1 MRWLASF
8 AQHSNSSLLVVTGC
22 QVFGLS
28 CDRGRNLTAEASV
41 HLLMTKASVTFGRY
55 SIV

>member
-8 AQHSNSSLLVVTGC
+8 ARHSNSSLLVVTGC